1 MDVKLQ
7 QIGYLPNKKW
17 LLCAV
22 VYQISQFRFKFLV
35 MTEKK
40 IFVIKYFSFYFIFL
54 VKIAIPLKLKLS
66 IKKGFCSFFGKLYET
81 RSLDAV
87 LVLSFRLNLKSN
99 FNTYS
104 SDIDCRGFGG
114 SIVR

>member
-1 MDVKLQ
+1 MLGCDPSQHSIFTAFKRFCDFLFHSLLDVKLQ

-22 VYQISQFRFKFLV
+22 VYQISQFKFKFLV

-66 IKKGFCSFFGKLYET
+66 IKKGFCSFFWK
-81 RSLDAV
+81 
-87 LVLSFRLNLKSN
+87 
-99 FNTYS
+99 
-104 SDIDCRGFGG
+104 I
-114 SIVR
+114 I